1 MPKMINS
8 SKKKTKNILNDLHSK
23 DNIIRF
29 VDQSINYQRV
39 IKENYDKVID
49 LKECFD
55 IMLKRTELQYL
66 SDISYA
72 LVITLEML
80 RNAKS

>member
-1 MPKMINS
+1 MINS